1 MIFTWSDASNF
12 EEEEEEEE
20 AVDLNAALLDELDP
34 EDLAVDEEIGGDTPV
49 IPVPAVELDEEEG
62 VDKTARAFF
71 DGESEE
77 SEDEADLEY
86 DSFDD
91 KDDL

>member
-1 MIFTWSDASNF
+1 MWSDTSNF
-12 EEEEEEEE
+12 EEEEEE
-20 AVDLNAALLDELDP
+20 AVGLNDALLDELDP
-34 EDLAVDEEIGGDTPV
+34 EDLAVDEEIEGEVP
-49 IPVPAVELDEEEG
+49 PVPVLPVELDEEEG
-62 VDKTARAFF
+62 VDETARAFF

>member
-1 MIFTWSDASNF
+1 MWSNVSNF

-20 AVDLNAALLDELDP
+20 GGDISDALLDELDP
-34 EDLAVDEEIGGDTPV
+34 EDLADGEELEVETP
-49 IPVPAVELDEEEG
+49 PVPAPVEEEVAEGG
-62 VDKTARAFF
+62 VDATARAFF
-71 DGESEE
+71 DGEDEE
-77 SEDEADLEY
+77 GEDDADLDY